1 MSEIGC
7 NNKKLQKGFTLIEIL
22 VVLIIIGIS
31 TTLIT
36 LNFSTLKSID
46 SQGNSFEKT
55 VNFLTE
61 ESIVTGNIIGW
72 YLNSNKQFAE
82 YINDNKN
89 NEIDYD
95 FDNSITY
102 SDLWDLVENWE
113 ISNMDYE
120 IGPVVGEVPHVIPSL
135 DSKFDIE
142 DGMAFVQ
149 MWSWY
154 QKEYGEIIEDSIQV
168 GRPLIMNQ
176 NNEEYTISSAALSM
190 SICL

>member
-89 NEIDYD
+89 NEIYYD
-95 FDNSITY
+95 FDNSILNEIASLKKTFRFE
-102 SDLWDLVENWE
+102 DGTLVEIEE
-113 ISNMDYE
+113 ISNESPLMIFY
-120 IGPVVGEVPHVIPSL
+120 PSGENS
-135 DSKFDIE
+135 
-142 DGMAFVQ
+142 G
-149 MWSWY
+149 
-154 QKEYGEIIEDSIQV
+154 GEIDIYHNDFIQRIV
-168 GRPLIMNQ
+168 IKSNGKVI
-176 NNEEYTISSAALSM
+176 NETISY
-190 SICL
+190 

>member
-82 YINDNKN
+82 YIN
-89 NEIDYD
+89 EIASLKKTFRFEDG
-95 FDNSITY
+95 T
-102 SDLWDLVENWE
+102 LVEIEE
-113 ISNMDYE
+113 ISNESPLMIFY
-120 IGPVVGEVPHVIPSL
+120 PSGENS
-135 DSKFDIE
+135 
-142 DGMAFVQ
+142 G
-149 MWSWY
+149 
-154 QKEYGEIIEDSIQV
+154 GEIDIYHNDFIQRIV
-168 GRPLIMNQ
+168 IKSNGKVI
-176 NNEEYTISSAALSM
+176 NETISY
-190 SICL
+190 

>member
-1 MSEIGC
+1 MYKRQSRRSLKYDLYTLGADGVEGGSGEDTDVG
-7 NNKKLQKGFTLIEIL
+7 NWMHNKKHQKGFTLIEIL

-46 SQGNSFEKT
+46 SQSNSFEKT

-89 NEIDYD
+89 SEIDYD
-95 FDNSITY
+95 FDKSILNEIASLKKTFRFE
-102 SDLWDLVENWE
+102 DGTLVEIEE
-113 ISNMDYE
+113 ISNE
-120 IGPVVGEVPHVIPSL
+120 FPCHVGQRHRYRSHRSGKL
-135 DSKFDIE
+135 
-142 DGMAFVQ
+142 Q
-149 MWSWY
+149 
-154 QKEYGEIIEDSIQV
+154 
-168 GRPLIMNQ
+168 
-176 NNEEYTISSAALSM
+176 
-190 SICL
+190 

>member
-7 NNKKLQKGFTLIEIL
+7 NNKKHQKGFTLIEIL

-36 LNFSTLKSID
+36 LNFSTIKSID
-46 SQGNSFEKT
+46 SQGNTFQKT

-89 NEIDYD
+89 SEIDYD
-95 FDNSITY
+95 FDNSILNEIASLKKTFRFE
-102 SDLWDLVENWE
+102 DGTLVVIEE
-113 ISNMDYE
+113 ISNESPLMIFY
-120 IGPVVGEVPHVIPSL
+120 PSGENS
-135 DSKFDIE
+135 
-142 DGMAFVQ
+142 G
-149 MWSWY
+149 
-154 QKEYGEIIEDSIQV
+154 GEIDIYHNDFIQRIV
-168 GRPLIMNQ
+168 IKSNGKVI
-176 NNEEYTISSAALSM
+176 NEVISY
-190 SICL
+190 

>member
-22 VVLIIIGIS
+22 AVLIIIGIS

-82 YINDNKN
+82 YINKN

-95 FDNSITY
+95 FDNSILNEIVSLKKTFRFE
-102 SDLWDLVENWE
+102 DGTLVEIKE
-113 ISNMDYE
+113 ISNESPLMIFY
-120 IGPVVGEVPHVIPSL
+120 PSGENS
-135 DSKFDIE
+135 
-142 DGMAFVQ
+142 G
-149 MWSWY
+149 
-154 QKEYGEIIEDSIQV
+154 GEIDIYHNDFIQRIAIKSNGKV
-168 GRPLIMNQ
+168 I
-176 NNEEYTISSAALSM
+176 NEIINY
-190 SICL
+190 